1 MKFLTSD
8 LGLRSKVISPNESP
22 CVISYRCTIQMKSL
36 SLIVFEIFAKMTF
49 WVIDLGPRS
58 KVISP
63 NESPYMISYM
73 STIQMES
80 LALVVCML
88 FEETCL
94 FDLSRSSEVK
104 GHGRISTKKLTISS
118 LCHKQLMY
126 IIS

>member
-1 MKFLTSD
+1 
-8 LGLRSKVISPNESP
+8 
-22 CVISYRCTIQMKSL
+22 MKSL
-36 SLIVFEIFAKMTF
+36 SPIVFEIFAKMTF
-49 WVIDLGPRS
+49 WVV

-94 FDLSRSSEVK
+94 FDLSRSSEV
-104 GHGRISTKKLTISS
+104 
-118 LCHKQLMY
+118 
-126 IIS
+126 